1 MTITADATRAEIRQ
15 RVLDIAALAPED
27 SRKAALRFTA
37 SVLGLPFAR
46 VKRWYYDE
54 VRRVEAHEADQI
66 RAYFDA
72 AQKLIQARA
81 DYEALR
87 REYLATAHPSLARFA
102 PGALDGKEAAPDEV
116 AVAPR
121 ERAGGPI

>member
-1 MTITADATRAEIRQ
+1 MTMSADATRADVR
-15 RVLDIAALAPED
+15 RCVLDIAALAPEE
-27 SRKAALRFTA
+27 SRKAALQFTA
-37 SVLGLPFAR
+37 SVLRLPFAR

-87 REYLATAHPSLARFA
+87 REYLATAHPSLVRFA
-102 PGALDGKEAAPDEV
+102 PPAVDEQGCKQEAADPVVPGD
-116 AVAPR
+116 AA
-121 ERAGGPI
+121 